1 MQVRILLFAALREA
15 LGQKEL
21 LLELAEGSTVRDLLA
36 ALSTRHEALE
46 ASRGRE
52 LVAVHQSRSFEGTIL
67 TDGDEVALL
76 PPVSGGS
83 GTIRLQPGPL
93 SLDELLDS
101 VRSPECGGIVTFTG
115 VVRSLSRGHRID
127 HLEYEAYEPMA
138 RRALERIRDDVE
150 KRWPDVRLAMAHRLG
165 RLELGDAA
173 VAIVAVAP
181 HRAEAFEAC
190 RYAIDTLKKGAPIW
204 KKEFSESGA
213 YWVEENP

>member
-46 ASRGRE
+46 ASRGRV
-52 LVAVHQSRSFEGTIL
+52 LVAVNQSRSLEGTIL
-67 TDGDEVALL
+67 EDGDEVALL

-83 GTIRLQPGPL
+83 GTIRLQPSPL

-101 VRSPECGGIVTFTG
+101 VRTPECGGIVTFTG

-150 KRWPDVRLAMAHRLG
+150 KRWPGVRLAMAHRLG

>member
-1 MQVRILLFAALREA
+1 MQVKILLFAALREA

-21 LLELAEGSTVRDLLA
+21 LLELAEGSTVEDLLA

-46 ASRGRE
+46 ASRGRV
-52 LVAVHQSRSFEGTIL
+52 LVAVNQSRSFEGTIL

-93 SLDELLDS
+93 SLDALLDS

-138 RRALERIRDDVE
+138 LRELERIRDEVE

-190 RYAIDTLKKGAPIW
+190 RYAIDTLKTGVPIW
-204 KKEFSESGA
+204 KREFSESGT